1 MDVRFTWS
9 EAKRV
14 ANRAKHRLDFAD
26 AVGVFAGLTWT
37 VEDTRYVYSERRYL
51 TFGLFQNIPVC
62 VIHTHHALEIR
73 IISFRKATR
82 REAEIYFDE
91 IGYRL

>member
-9 EAKRV
+9 EAKRES
-14 ANRAKHRLDFAD
+14 NRIKHRLDFAD
-26 AVGVFAGLTWT
+26 AVGVFTGLTWT
-37 VEDTRYVYSERRYL
+37 VEDTRYCYSERRYV
-51 TFGLFQNIPVC
+51 TFGLFQGVPVC
-62 VIHTHHALEIR
+62 IIHTNHAHEIR

-91 IGYRL
+91 IRY

>member
-9 EAKRV
+9 EAKRES
-14 ANRAKHRLDFAD
+14 NRTKHRLDFAD
-26 AVGVFAGLTWT
+26 AVGVFTGLTWT
-37 VEDTRYVYSERRYL
+37 VEDTRYCYSERRYI
-51 TFGLFQNIPVC
+51 TFGLFQEIPVC
-62 VIHTHHALEIR
+62 IIHTHHGHEIR

-91 IGYRL
+91 IRY

>member
-9 EAKRV
+9 EAKRES
-14 ANRAKHRLDFAD
+14 NLAKHELDFAD
-26 AVGVFAGLTWT
+26 AVCVFTGVTWT
-37 VEDTRYVYSERRYL
+37 VEDTRYCYAERRFVTL
-51 TFGLFQNIPVC
+51 GLFQAIPVC
-62 VIHTHHALEIR
+62 IIHTCHAHEIR

-91 IGYRL
+91 IGH